1 VRSEISLFS
10 RDLKSRVRTA
20 AGERFHSYQGTVAA
34 RLSEALP
41 ERMEDW
47 KGNLAKT
54 TRQFQEWLAA
64 ALEEELAEVSA
75 PGGDQL
81 SGSLFKAR
89 ASFSRTV
96 RASQDRLAREIERA
110 LGLSFEGAQFTVE
123 IAEPSRPDVRT
134 GRTFDT
140 GVELLWFLI
149 PMGIFRP
156 LVRRH
161 FLRRIPWEAEKN
173 LSRLA
178 AQWADAVNASIDDLA
193 RRSMAFLADE
203 LATIEGLV
211 DNAEDRR
218 PDFQKALDLLDSL
231 EAGAAFH

>member
-1 VRSEISLFS
+1 
-10 RDLKSRVRTA
+10 
-20 AGERFHSYQGTVAA
+20 
-34 RLSEALP
+34 
-41 ERMEDW
+41 
-47 KGNLAKT
+47 
-54 TRQFQEWLAA
+54 
-64 ALEEELAEVSA
+64 
-75 PGGDQL
+75 
-81 SGSLFKAR
+81 
-89 ASFSRTV
+89 V
-96 RASQDRLAREIERA
+96 RAFQDRIAREIERA
-110 LGLSFEGAQFTVE
+110 LGLTFEGAQFTVE

-178 AQWADAVNASIDDLA
+178 AQWSDAVNASIDDLA

-203 LATIEGLV
+203 LATVEGLV
-211 DNAEDRR
+211 GDARDRG
-218 PDFQKALDLLDSL
+218 PDIRKALDLLDSVESSSPGTL
-231 EAGAAFH
+231 LIHLRDAEEECPRPP